1 MKKLIAFG
9 MGALSIALLVGC
21 EISDTIPEQSAA
33 AGSDTRA
40 AQPGDTPNESNGSSD
55 PGSPINLSS
64 VRWLDT
70 NISGWAQTATLNASL
85 SGGTLVLSYD
95 KANAW
100 PTARTRASDGGPLV
114 GNVWIFVNRNGTWYG
129 ATWDWMRRGQTS
141 KAKNS
146 VRGTGGHI
154 PHAPLNSF
162 TPSPG
167 QTYGF
172 MVSTVARGGE
182 RTINERSNVSMV
194 VWE

>member
-1 MKKLIAFG
+1 MKTWIAVG
-9 MGALSIALLVGC
+9 TGILSIAFLAGC
-21 EISDTIPEQSAA
+21 EISDTIPQEGDVA
-33 AGSDTRA
+33 AGESRA
-40 AQPGDTPNESNGSSD
+40 TQPGENDSGGGTSD
-55 PGSPINLSS
+55 PGSPINLAN

-70 NISGWAQTATLNASL
+70 NISSWAQTATLNASL
-85 SGGTLVLSYD
+85 SGGTLVLNYD

-154 PHAPLNSF
+154 PQAPLNTF